1 MNPYAFLAHEGGT
14 SPANPSAVGVPGS
27 ENGWERKITTHGAVS
42 LAVRAGAETSAPI
55 FHFSSSVRDGRKA
68 GRVAAL
74 RSSKHQRRVCQD
86 EPSLSASASAMESP
100 SENPSKAAEYLT
112 ELNRIIETQQELL
125 AKQRLRIEELEQQ
138 VADLHSENACLRDE
152 YQRHL
157 LTCRLQHNSSGGGSG
172 NALGCI
178 QENAAH
184 EKSDYGS
191 SKIVRRHASLP
202 LEASENSGSLISP
215 LCRRT
220 FPCRQWKSASFGYCS
235 WIFSLFT
242 N

>member
-1 MNPYAFLAHEGGT
+1 
-14 SPANPSAVGVPGS
+14 
-27 ENGWERKITTHGAVS
+27 
-42 LAVRAGAETSAPI
+42 
-55 FHFSSSVRDGRKA
+55 
-68 GRVAAL
+68 
-74 RSSKHQRRVCQD
+74 
-86 EPSLSASASAMESP
+86 MESP

-138 VADLHSENACLRDE
+138 VADLHSENAGLRDE

-157 LTCRLQHNSSGGGSG
+157 LTCRLQHNSSSGGGSG

-184 EKSDYGS
+184 EKLERAVKAAAAVAVIKKMKVSTHPEEVQLGWPKIPPSDYGS

-202 LEASENSGSLISP
+202 LEASENSGNLISP

-220 FPCRQWKSASFGYCS
+220 FPCRQWKSASFGYCNTLHQYCCPAPLYNKQLAVPAPLKECREDN
-235 WIFSLFT
+235 SLHQFCCPPSGSSSPSR
-242 N
+242 